1 MLFAPRRQPYISRLN
16 SALEYCA
23 CTACLFAAAFR
34 SLDEGCRLR
43 YCGLHRLFICGGCLR
58 SGGLF
63 RLFCPRRLPRR
74 VRACDGEA
82 RLPAAA
88 AFAAFHACGV
98 GTPFGGGGRA
108 CVCVC
113 MYYNKIFLK
122 SQKDCGGAG
131 VLFYLR
137 AVFYYNDRHG
147 YEQGRPRGR
156 TE

>member
-1 MLFAPRRQPYISRLN
+1 MLRPN
-16 SALEYCA
+16 
-23 CTACLFAAAFR
+23 
-34 SLDEGCRLR
+34 
-43 YCGLHRLFICGGCLR
+43 
-58 SGGLF
+58 
-63 RLFCPRRLPRR
+63 RLFCLRRRCGR
-74 VRACDGEA
+74 TACFVRGGAAAVRARSGEA

-113 MYYNKIFLK
+113 MYYNKNFLK